1 MNKKVLLSLS
11 DCYSNNITVYIEDE
25 LGLFSFGNNSF
36 HVKELPLYKEDMLE
50 FLTKEK
56 GFTSREYDAYLILAS
71 IVNGHLDD
79 YMDQWFTNPIDCND
93 WSIKDIK
100 EKRIEILVMLTGD
113 GLWDLDNGGGIEI
126 VDVSS
131 YDNMKIFVENETLI
145 EEYSIESEMTNV
157 DRDLQI
163 KALLD
168 IMLDL
173 NGELIFYNEKL

>member
-1 MNKKVLLSLS
+1 MNKQVLLSFS
-11 DCYSNNITVYIEDE
+11 DCYTNNITVYIEDE
-25 LGLFSFGNNSF
+25 PGLFSFENNSF
-36 HVKELPLYKEDMLE
+36 HVRELPLYKEDMLE

-56 GFTSREYDAYLILAS
+56 AFTSRDYDRYVILAS

-100 EKRIEILVMLTGD
+100 ERRIEISILVTGD
-113 GLWDLDNGGGIEI
+113 GLWDLDYGSGIEE
-126 VDVSS
+126 VDISS
-131 YDNMKIFVENETLI
+131 YDYLKIYVEDETLI
-145 EEYSIESEMTNV
+145 EDYSIESESSMV
-157 DRDLQI
+157 DRDLQV

-173 NGELIFYNEKL
+173 NGELILL